1 MAKIVERTN
10 DSGAEVGIA
19 PDDPEMG
26 IGAGIPDDADK
37 LGTVDELEISL
48 IRVVLD
54 IVSLFDK
61 LEVGA
66 ARSDEE
72 APATGPW

>member
-1 MAKIVERTN
+1 
-10 DSGAEVGIA
+10 
-19 PDDPEMG
+19 
-26 IGAGIPDDADK
+26 
-37 LGTVDELEISL
+37 VDELEISL

-54 IVSLFDK
+54 IVPLFDK

-66 ARSDEE
+66 ARLDEE

>member
-1 MAKIVERTN
+1 MLKIVERTN

-19 PDDPEMG
+19 PDVPETVM
-26 IGAGIPDDADK
+26 GAGIPDDADK
-37 LGTVDELEISL
+37 LGTVDKLEISL

-54 IVSLFDK
+54 IVPLFDK

-66 ARSDEE
+66 ARPDDE
-72 APATGPW
+72 APATRLW